1 MAKQPEPLAVAPNM
15 PATSIDFN
23 ALHDAVSKGKTAEEA
38 VAAADL
44 TPPVVAAPEP
54 APEPEVPVADDAA

>member
-23 ALHDAVSKGKTAEEA
+23 AFHAAVTAGKSAEEVIA
-38 VAAADL
+38 ASTLAPVADA
-44 TPPVVAAPEP
+44 P
-54 APEPEVPVADDAA
+54 APEPLVVDDEA